1 MFPHFP
7 YTNFHALNLDWI
19 IAKIRLAIMSINGNT
34 PDENGNVTIT
44 PEDVNAVATVN
55 GIAPDANG
63 NVDVGTVKSVNNIT
77 PNTAGNVDV
86 GTVKSVN
93 GSLPD
98 SNGNVNLPTVAGV
111 TSVCGVGA
119 DSQGNVT
126 INATNVGA
134 VAKVNNISPD
144 NTGNVTIAVKD
155 TDPHNVKYYGAVGD
169 GVTDDT
175 TAFQTALTAVGN
187 VYVPTGEYI
196 ISNLT
201 LPGNGSI
208 IGMGPGSIL
217 KMSGTITIDSWYATI
232 QDLRIIKNKPQ
243 GDTSFAIVSQYP
255 YTKINNVIIDGFGR
269 GVQFGGASSI
279 MSNCFVEAEDQA
291 LICIGGDQS
300 LEISDCT
307 FKERGTAHSGTG
319 IILDD
324 GNIATSFI
332 NCSVLLFRMSVRI
345 NNGCMSERFVNCF
358 FDSAAFCNIA
368 GAGSVSDVSFDS
380 CWFSANDFEF
390 YIGHSFNGLLIHDC
404 VMYSTAGSGFIVLSD
419 EENPIT
425 ASNFVISGSALM
437 VPNVFNNTETGNCQ
451 NWIISNNIFGNYR
464 GWTEST
470 GYVFGGDDTTWSN
483 ALIIGNSFVGRSNIV
498 FGSQPNKTF
507 VNNMGYTP

>member
-232 QDLRIIKNKPQ
+232 QDLRYI
-243 GDTSFAIVSQYP
+243 
-255 YTKINNVIIDGFGR
+255 
-269 GVQFGGASSI
+269 
-279 MSNCFVEAEDQA
+279 
-291 LICIGGDQS
+291 
-300 LEISDCT
+300 
-307 FKERGTAHSGTG
+307 
-319 IILDD
+319 
-324 GNIATSFI
+324 
-332 NCSVLLFRMSVRI
+332 
-345 NNGCMSERFVNCF
+345 
-358 FDSAAFCNIA
+358 FCN
-368 GAGSVSDVSFDS
+368 S
-380 CWFSANDFEF
+380 E
-390 YIGHSFNGLLIHDC
+390 
-404 VMYSTAGSGFIVLSD
+404 
-419 EENPIT
+419 P
-425 ASNFVISGSALM
+425 
-437 VPNVFNNTETGNCQ
+437 VPVYQ
-451 NWIISNNIFGNYR
+451 N
-464 GWTEST
+464 
-470 GYVFGGDDTTWSN
+470 
-483 ALIIGNSFVGRSNIV
+483 
-498 FGSQPNKTF
+498 
-507 VNNMGYTP
+507 